1 MSPTTRI
8 TTLRR
13 VRLAT
18 LAAAVAVAA
27 PGAVDAQVRLER
39 VRITAAHPA
48 EADALTKQAVALHGR
63 PGEYRRAATLHVRA
77 ANLRAPGDPKGYYD
91 LNTAAHLYRAAGNVW
106 RAREVMERAA
116 EHAAARGDVVAAA
129 TSYVDAGYLAI
140 EARRTDGV
148 PALALKA
155 ELLAESPLISEEQR
169 SSIRRRVGYS
179 QVVAMAPR

>member
-8 TTLRR
+8 TALRS
-13 VRLAT
+13 VRFAT
-18 LAAAVAVAA
+18 LAAAVALTA
-27 PGAVDAQVRLER
+27 PATASAQVRLER
-39 VRITAAHPA
+39 VRITAAHSA

-63 PGEYRRAATLHVRA
+63 PGEYRRAATLHMRA
-77 ANLRAPGDPKGYYD
+77 AHQRVPGDPKAYYD

-129 TSYVDAGYLAI
+129 TSFVDAGYLAI
-140 EARRTDGV
+140 EARNTDRV

-155 ELLAESPLISEEQR
+155 ELLAESPLISDEQR
-169 SSIRRRVGYS
+169 AMIMRRVGYE
-179 QVVAMAPR
+179 QVVAMIPR